1 MLIAGA
7 GEPGG
12 LQLHSPEETEETV
25 GPSEGGGNE
34 RETDEVQNQPFLTP
48 FAEKS
53 GFQRERESRT
63 GICSHQIKLGRF
75 ILFPV
80 VFGKEVVE
88 KRDLR
93 GGKD

>member
-12 LQLHSPEETEETV
+12 LQLHSPEEREETV

-53 GFQRERESRT
+53 GFQRERE
-63 GICSHQIKLGRF
+63 
-75 ILFPV
+75 
-80 VFGKEVVE
+80 
-88 KRDLR
+88 
-93 GGKD
+93 

>member
-1 MLIAGA
+1 MNAKRTRFRISHSL
-7 GEPGG
+7 PR
-12 LQLHSPEETEETV
+12 LQRRV
-25 GPSEGGGNE
+25 
-34 RETDEVQNQPFLTP
+34 VF
-48 FAEKS
+48 
-53 GFQRERESRT
+53 RERESRT
-63 GICSHQIKLGRF
+63 GICSHQIKLGHF